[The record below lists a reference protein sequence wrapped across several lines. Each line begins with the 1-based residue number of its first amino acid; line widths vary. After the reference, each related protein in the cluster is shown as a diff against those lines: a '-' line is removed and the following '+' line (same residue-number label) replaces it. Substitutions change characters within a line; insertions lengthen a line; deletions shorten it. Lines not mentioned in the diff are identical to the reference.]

1 MLLSGGLA
9 QTVLHAE
16 PGGEPM
22 VDTRYEARRHRSIV
36 VPIAGRVPS
45 GILHL
50 NTQRLTRYHTTRL
63 AALGYAV
70 TLTKCAA

>member
-1 MLLSGGLA
+1 
-9 QTVLHAE
+9 
-16 PGGEPM
+16 
-22 VDTRYEARRHRSIV
+22 